1 VVIPFPGFL
10 LELAA
15 LVAPI
20 ATPILIRQAIRSRSR
35 DRATVALVLA
45 GIGVFLACL
54 PPSWSMLG
62 FAPLTYAALRVRREL
77 PGRPGHAALWERV
90 AVYSGVALV
99 LYGVLPLL
107 YFFSLVFF
115 RR

>member
-1 VVIPFPGFL
+1 MVIPLPGFL

-20 ATPILIRQAIRSRSR
+20 ATPILVRQAIRSRSR

-54 PPSWSMLG
+54 PPGWSLLG
-62 FAPLTYAALRVRREL
+62 YLPLAYAAFRVRREL
-77 PGRPGHAALWERV
+77 PGRPGHALLWERV
-90 AVYSGVALV
+90 SIYAGVALV

>member
-1 VVIPFPGFL
+1 MVIPFPGFL

-20 ATPILIRQAIRSRSR
+20 ATPVLVRQAIRSRSR
-35 DRATVALVLA
+35 DRATVGVVLA
-45 GIGVFLACL
+45 GIGALLACL

-62 FAPLTYAALRVRREL
+62 FAPLTYAAVRVRREL
-77 PGRPGHAALWERV
+77 PGRPAEALKWEPV
-90 AVYSGVALV
+90 AVYAGVALV
-99 LYGVLPLL
+99 LYGVLPVL